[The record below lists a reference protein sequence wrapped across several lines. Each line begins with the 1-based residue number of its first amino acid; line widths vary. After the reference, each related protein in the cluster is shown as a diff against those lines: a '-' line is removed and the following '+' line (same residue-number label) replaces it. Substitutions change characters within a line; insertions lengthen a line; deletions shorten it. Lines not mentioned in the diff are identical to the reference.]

1 MELRKFIFKKK
12 VIDVFIDDY
21 NRGLTPNPCV
31 LCNRLVKFNF
41 LYENM
46 IKYMQRLEK
55 QAEILAFATIMF
67 PFVVAIGVT
76 AENEISE
83 LYIAI

>member
-1 MELRKFIFKKK
+1 MLRYSISQN
-12 VIDVFIDDY
+12 IYNIQNQCSSY
-21 NRGLTPNPCV
+21 NRKNEC
-31 LCNRLVKFNF
+31 
-41 LYENM
+41 YM
-46 IKYMQRLEK
+46 IKYILRLEK

>member
-1 MELRKFIFKKK
+1 
-12 VIDVFIDDY
+12 
-21 NRGLTPNPCV
+21 
-31 LCNRLVKFNF
+31 
-41 LYENM
+41 M
-46 IKYMQRLEK
+46 IKYMLRLEK